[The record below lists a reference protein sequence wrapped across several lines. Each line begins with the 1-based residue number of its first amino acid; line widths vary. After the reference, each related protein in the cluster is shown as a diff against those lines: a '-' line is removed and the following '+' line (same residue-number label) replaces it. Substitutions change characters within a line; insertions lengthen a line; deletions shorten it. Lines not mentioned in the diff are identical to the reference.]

1 MFSTLKLVGPSQAQY
16 GFPKM
21 GSFIDQT
28 PELPIVEQLAGLY
41 YLHDGPNKLKNYADG
56 TKPLRMIGSPNAAA
70 NFSWANLANHY
81 DTGLI
86 IPKDWTAIVISSI
99 GNNKTTDGGL
109 DLSNYGADGDILSG
123 DSLGAN
129 NTGTNITLY
138 ANVKNGDD
146 LTIKSVNVAYP
157 AETQFQVYAG
167 VFNDHPTYKKINAVT
182 GEITSAPVDMTG
194 RTRVASPAR
203 TLKIGG
209 HHRTGILTGL
219 RRISLVA
226 VFFKALSD
234 DEIKQNTDYLR
245 LKWCPGAGV
254 ILS

>member
-1 MFSTLKLVGPSQAQY
+1 MFSTLKLVGPSQVQY
-16 GFPKM
+16 GFPKF

-28 PELPIVEQLAGLY
+28 PELPIVDELAGLY
-41 YLHDGPNKLKNYADG
+41 YLHDGPNKLKNYADE
-56 TKPLRMIGSPNAAA
+56 TKPLTMFGSPNAAD
-70 NFSWANLANHY
+70 NFSWVNLANHY
-81 DTGLI
+81 DTGI
-86 IPKDWTAIVISSI
+86 ILPKDWTAIVISSI
-99 GNNKTTDGGL
+99 GNNKTADGGL

-129 NTGTNITLY
+129 NNGTNITLY
-138 ANVKNGDD
+138 ANVKSGEN
-146 LTIKSVNVAYP
+146 LSIKSVNTSYP

-182 GEITSAPVDMTG
+182 GQITSIAVDMSE
-194 RTRVASPAR
+194 RQRVASPAR

-209 HHRTGILTGL
+209 HYRTGILTGL
-219 RRISLVA
+219 RRVSLVA
-226 VFFKALSD
+226 VFLKTLSD

-245 LKWCPGAGV
+245 LKWGPGAGV